1 MRMLVASTMT
11 LWMLVIAAAVY
22 PLLAHIEVAR
32 GKNIG
37 DVVTEIRIGRTVL
50 ISPDWCADAKVGN
63 TYTAEINKDHTT
75 LRVRV
80 GQSVCKYHIVDTRP
94 FLRHTPAP

>member
-1 MRMLVASTMT
+1 MTIST
-11 LWMLVIAAAVY
+11 LVIAAVVY
-22 PLLAHIEVAR
+22 PLLAQIEVAR
-32 GKNIG
+32 GKNVG

-63 TYTAEINKDHTT
+63 AYPAEINKDHTT

-80 GQSVCKYHIVDTRP
+80 GREYANTTS
-94 FLRHTPAP
+94 